1 MTMEQKRAMILRECP
16 YKLHH
21 FCDGTPNMSIGKEC
35 DRKKY
40 PPCPDRPNCPFKK
53 VSVLDGD
60 SK

>member
-1 MTMEQKRAMILRECP
+1 MTISQKETWMLRECR

-21 FCDGTPNMSIGKEC
+21 FCDGKPNKSIGKEC
-35 DRKKY
+35 DHKQY

-53 VSVLDGD
+53 VSVLGGD